1 MPRKKPA
8 GAGTWADP
16 DDAPELTEAHFEQ
29 ADVYEGDRLVRPGR
43 GPGRPK
49 AASIKIAVSL
59 RLDPDVLRYFRST
72 GPGWQSRMN
81 AVLSRAARRRAAAQA
96 RPAAETRSR
105 RAASGKSKR
114 PEEVHP
120 KRG

>member
-8 GAGTWADP
+8 GAGISGRSPSIDR
-16 DDAPELTEAHFEQ
+16 DDAPELTDAYFER

-49 AASIKIAVSL
+49 SAAAKVAVSL
-59 RLDPDVLRYFRST
+59 RLDPEVLQFFRST

-81 AVLSRAARRRAAAQA
+81 AVLRRAAL
-96 RPAAETRSR
+96 RKGRTPTPTPAAPRGRRRS
-105 RAASGKSKR
+105 SG
-114 PEEVHP
+114 
-120 KRG
+120 